1 MIKASLNRVKISPY
15 KANLVTRMVRGMDAW
30 KACDVLKFTRKRIA
44 ADIRKLILSGLSNAA
59 NNHGVD
65 AKDLYVKELY
75 VGKSMVLRRMH
86 CRARGRGNVI
96 RKPYSNIFLVLDVKG
111 GN

>member
-15 KANLVTRMVRGMDAW
+15 KANLVTRMVRGMKAW
-30 KACDVLKFTRKRIA
+30 DACDTLKFTRKRIA
-44 ADIRKLILSGLSNAA
+44 QDIRKLILSGIDNARRD
-59 NNHGVD
+59 GVD
-65 AKDLYVKELY
+65 PGQLYVSKLY

-96 RKPYSNIFLVLDVKG
+96 RKPYSNIYLVLG
-111 GN
+111 F